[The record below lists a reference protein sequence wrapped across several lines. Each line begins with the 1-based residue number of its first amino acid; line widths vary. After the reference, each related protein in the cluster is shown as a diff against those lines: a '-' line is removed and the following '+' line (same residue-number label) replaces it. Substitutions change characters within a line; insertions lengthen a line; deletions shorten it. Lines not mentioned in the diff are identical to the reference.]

1 MCKGNIYAQVG
12 LSYSEPL
19 PLGLSPLSLAPVP
32 IASPVDGVSAGHAG
46 AGYGSRLSWQYR
58 GLLVAC

>member
-19 PLGLSPLSLAPVP
+19 PLGLSPLSLAPVVVGGP
-32 IASPVDGVSAGHAG
+32 TGH
-46 AGYGSRLSWQYR
+46 SDVR
-58 GLLVAC
+58 GKLVTYYIH